1 MYICQ
6 LRVYVFQDLNKRK
19 NYSDEKILGRG
30 KLTDNS
36 EEDAPKKSA
45 EVVDEARKEPVLPQ
59 EGGLPQNKAAS
70 NHLREKRQPLI
81 HNDQPDNAEQPFDDR
96 KIAGRN
102 SPAEN
107 ELPMIKEQP
116 AESHLRDKRDLSTK
130 IQEQPADKL
139 STHNKTLDRE
149 EQHENDPPP
158 VQPAKP
164 EEKAGQ
170 NIDAIAKPDLPVEP
184 DVVGKEVN
192 NI

>member
-1 MYICQ
+1 MNFV
-6 LRVYVFQDLNKRK
+6 VYVFQDLNKRK

-59 EGGLPQNKAAS
+59 EGGLPQNKAAI

-81 HNDQPDNAEQPFDDR
+81 HNDQPDNAEQPFDDL

-102 SPAEN
+102 LPAEN
-107 ELPMIKEQP
+107 ELPVIKEQP

-130 IQEQPADKL
+130 IQEHTADKL

-170 NIDAIAKPDLPVEP
+170 NIDVIAKPDLTVEP